1 MNLKKIGIVLFLSVF
16 APFTFET
23 WASDIFPEKSI
34 QLVVPFPPGGS
45 ADFISRLIAEKMH
58 GELGQPVVVL
68 NKPGAGTSIATS
80 YVGTS
85 KPDGH
90 TILLTASG
98 AFLIL
103 PLAASDTPYKTS
115 DFIPIGRTAFCSFV
129 VAVNKSSSIN
139 NMQQLEYHI
148 KKNPGTFSYGGSTI
162 AATQQLLGEL
172 FKQRAKLDIQYIP
185 QGGENPNITA
195 LMGNHILFGIFTL
208 PSCLPHLRSGALRGI
223 AVTSAKRDA
232 FIPDIPTCVEQGFPE
247 MIALNN
253 FILLAPVKTPSMV
266 IKKLESFL
274 EKALQDK
281 QLREKIGQTFQS
293 VEFLNSKETQN
304 FLEAEGNKWA
314 KVIKAAG
321 ITVK

>member
-1 MNLKKIGIVLFLSVF
+1 MNLKRIGIVLIVSVF
-16 APFTFET
+16 ILVIFQAS
-23 WASDIFPEKSI
+23 ASDKFPEKPI

-45 ADFISRLIAEKMH
+45 ADFIARLLADNMH
-58 GELGQPVVVL
+58 GKLGQPIVVL

-103 PLAASDTPYKTS
+103 PLVASDTPYKIG
-115 DFIPIGRTAFCSFV
+115 DFIPIGRAAFCSYV

-139 NMQQLEYHI
+139 NMQQLEDHI
-148 KKNPGTFSYGGSTI
+148 KKNPGAFSYGGSTV

-172 FKQRAKLDIQYIP
+172 LKQRAKLDIQYIP
-185 QGGENPNITA
+185 QGGEMPNITA
-195 LMGNHILFGIFTL
+195 LMGNHILLGIFTL
-208 PSCLPHLRSGALRGI
+208 PTCLPHIRSGALRGI

-232 FIPDIPTCVEQGFPE
+232 FMPDIPTCVEQGFPE

-266 IKKLESFL
+266 LKKLESTL
-274 EKALQDK
+274 EKTLQDK
-281 QLREKIGQTFQS
+281 QLREKIEQTFQS

-314 KVIKAAG
+314 KVIKATG
-321 ITVK
+321 ISVK